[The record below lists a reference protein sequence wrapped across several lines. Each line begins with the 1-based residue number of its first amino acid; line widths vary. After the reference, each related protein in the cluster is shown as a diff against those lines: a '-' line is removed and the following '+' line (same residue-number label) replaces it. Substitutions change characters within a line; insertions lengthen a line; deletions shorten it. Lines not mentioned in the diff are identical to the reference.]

1 MADPSRLKSVSPE
14 PPVLDS
20 GILGRF
26 VLAVSGLIP
35 SLESIKVKIEESSG
49 KIPKASNQLTSVTA
63 ATESATMEILTVL
76 DSMSQNVDEAEV
88 GVKTLR
94 SLLPNAAPSVAEVME
109 AISQSL
115 ATTKEKSM
123 NIAMALQVQ
132 DITSQQIAGVSHM
145 IESVRQELTHILNEF
160 DGTSSQSPVIRLAQ
174 PKHFD
179 NDAEFE
185 RGLEVIVAGLG
196 SVVPTRGGP
205 LT

>member
-1 MADPSRLKSVSPE
+1 MVDPARSQSVNPE

-35 SLESIKVKIEESSG
+35 SLEDIKVKIEESSG
-49 KIPKASNQLTSVTA
+49 KIPKASNQLTSVTQ
-63 ATESATMEILTVL
+63 ATESATMEILNVL

-94 SLLPNAAPSVAEVME
+94 SLLPNAGPSVAEVIE

-123 NIAMALQVQ
+123 SIAMALQVQ

-145 IESVRQELTHILNEF
+145 IESVRMELTHILNEF
-160 DGTSSQSPVIRLAQ
+160 DGTSVQSPVSKLEQ

-179 NDAEFE
+179 TEAKFTASAERQE
-185 RGLEVIVAGLG
+185 QADIIIKQWTSEK
-196 SVVPTRGGP
+196 P
-205 LT
+205 